1 MTTTDAVITEE
12 ERNESNTSTSS
23 SASCW
28 QARDTWW
35 KCLDL
40 YDNCEWKCH
49 KQIEQLRQ
57 HCTPQ
62 MVSRNHNKQKSDWF
76 ILGSILSRTS

>member
-1 MTTTDAVITEE
+1 MTTADAEKE
-12 ERNESNTSTSS
+12 SNESNTSS
-23 SASCW
+23 SCW

-57 HCTPQ
+57 VCSPQ
-62 MVSRNHNKQKSDWF
+62 MVSMIHNEKKSIVLFPRFDSFKNAVRN
-76 ILGSILSRTS
+76 